1 MMGLIAI
8 SLQPEQK
15 VAVNAILTGEDVF
28 IVSLMGSKNFLFIRH
43 FISGFSVRII
53 CSVLVVSPLKSIV
66 EDQIKECQSWAFR
79 RLRFENLNT
88 NE

>member
-1 MMGLIAI
+1 MND
-8 SLQPEQK
+8 
-15 VAVNAILTGEDVF
+15 VLTGEDVF
-28 IVSLMGSKNFLFIRH
+28 IISHIGSKKLLFTRH

-53 CSVLVVSPLKSIV
+53 RSVLVVSPLKSIV

-79 RLRFENLNT
+79 RLRFENPNT